1 MDSIA
6 QRCAFAEGDTIDGQ
20 YIVISVL
27 GEGSFGRVY
36 AVRDKSG
43 QEYALKL
50 LKLWEVPPEI
60 R

>member
-43 QEYALKL
+43 Q
-50 LKLWEVPPEI
+50 
-60 R
+60 